1 MKSRNWII
9 AGAVIV
15 VVGLAAGFWLYNWV
29 LGDTQ
34 AASGQISAIPLTIEA
49 TNTMVEPP
57 ATDVAAT
64 EVASSQAQ
72 ATESLAA
79 ATPQPETN
87 PQNKSVANP
96 GAGPR
101 VFQINQDES
110 QVQFSIYEELR
121 GAPKTVIGVS
131 NQVAGEAAVDFND
144 LSTAQ
149 LGVIQIDARTLKTDD
164 NQRNRAIGNRILHTD
179 QYEYITFTPT
189 QIMGLNGSA
198 VVGQSFTFQIAGNLT
213 IQDVTQPIVF
223 DATVLVEAPDRLSGT
238 ATTTIQRGDFNL
250 VIPNVPFV
258 ANAGEDVTLEINF
271 VLTAK

>member
-72 ATESLAA
+72 ATDPLAA

-121 GAPKTVIGVS
+121 GEPKTVIGVS

>member
-72 ATESLAA
+72 ATDPLAA